1 MKASERFTNY
11 IIEHKEKF
19 GDAINIFFKNMKQE
33 ADETKVAYEYIQ
45 KHLKGE
51 KLTKEENNAI
61 KEQFYDVLKSAGI
74 IIPFAVIPGASL
86 LIPILM
92 KLCKVFNIPFENMLP
107 SSFQIHDKIKKDID
121 KIDEN
126 TIV

>member
-1 MKASERFTNY
+1 M
-11 IIEHKEKF
+11 
-19 GDAINIFFKNMKQE
+19 
-33 ADETKVAYEYIQ
+33 Q